1 MPRAAT
7 LATKCLHIGDSVDLI
22 SQRPSRL
29 AAYVAATALVGAASL
44 GTSHPAS
51 AAVAPATANPTA
63 STGYA
68 TTSISIGNNG
78 STAVAVDPALH
89 RVYTGNNNSTVSIID
104 AVSRAVI
111 GSVSLPSQ
119 PADVAV
125 DTATH
130 TVYALLG
137 PTFQSSQV
145 KWSAVA
151 IDPTTLQIVKT
162 YALNG
167 SFTRMAIAS
176 AQHFLVLTGGFGSS
190 AAALVNTISSTQG
203 FQGATNQA
211 TGVAFDP
218 TDRRI
223 WVSNGT
229 TAGTI
234 STFTIADPTQTV
246 VHANV
251 GTSPQGI
258 AVDPTND
265 AAYVANTSSVSVIDG
280 HTNAVSATIPV
291 NATPTAIAVD
301 PSTHFVFVADG
312 AGNQIVAIDGTTN
325 TVTTSVPLTS
335 SPRDIAVDPSTH
347 SVWVVS
353 TTGNTVTVL
362 DPIVTR
368 FAGAD
373 RFATAAAISADAFS
387 NNQADAVVLARADN
401 YPDALVG
408 APLAAAKNAPLL
420 FTSGVTLPA
429 ITKAEIQRVLA
440 TGKTVY
446 LLGGAA
452 AIPNQIVAQ
461 LTALGYSPIRIA
473 GADRFAT
480 AVAVA
485 DVLGDPTTVLLASGS
500 GFADALAAGPAAAHV
515 HGVILL
521 TGNPM
526 PSETVAYLAAHVGK
540 VYGIGGPAAA
550 VDWFATPIVGPDRFA
565 TAVLVAQQFFSAPTH
580 VGVASGA
587 TFPDALAAGAFMA
600 RIDGPLLL
608 TTPTALSAYPL
619 TYISSETPIT
629 SANIFGG
636 AAALS
641 AAVQAQAGAAIQ
653 LH

>member
-1 MPRAAT
+1 MNVSLIAAS
-7 LATKCLHIGDSVDLI
+7 G
-22 SQRPSRL
+22 RRFRL
-29 AAYVAATALVGAASL
+29 AAYATAAAILAATALGAAQ
-44 GTSHPAS
+44 PAS
-51 AAVAPATANPTA
+51 AVLAPAANPTA
-63 STGYA
+63 SSGYA
-68 TTSISIGNNG
+68 TTSISFGASGAN
-78 STAVAVDPALH
+78 SVAVDPALH
-89 RVYTGNNNSTVSIID
+89 RVYTGDNNSTLSVID
-104 AVSRAVI
+104 AVNRALI

-167 SFTRMAIAS
+167 GFTRMAIAS
-176 AQHFLVLTGGFGSS
+176 AQHFLVLTGGFGAS

-203 FQGATNQA
+203 FQGTTNQS

-234 STFTIADPTQTV
+234 STFTISDPTQTV

-291 NATPTAIAVD
+291 NATPTGITVD

-312 AGNQIVAIDGTTN
+312 AGNQVVAIDGTTN
-325 TVTTSVPLTS
+325 TVATSVPLTS

-429 ITKAEIQRVLA
+429 ITKAEIERMLVR
-440 TGKTVY
+440 GKPVY

-485 DVLGDPTTVLLASGS
+485 DALGDPTTVLLASGG
-500 GFADALAAGPAAAHV
+500 GFADALAAGPAAAHA

-526 PSETVAYLAAHVGK
+526 PSETTAYLAAHPGT

-550 VDWFATPIVGPDRFA
+550 ADSSATPVVGLDRFA

-600 RIDGPLLL
+600 SIDGPLLL
-608 TTPTALSAYPL
+608 TTPTALAAYPS
-619 TYISSETPIT
+619 TYISSETPLT
-629 SANIFGG
+629 SVDIFGG
-636 AAALS
+636 TAALS
-641 AAVQAQAGAAIQ
+641 ASVQTQASTALQ

>member
-1 MPRAAT
+1 MNVSLIAA
-7 LATKCLHIGDSVDLI
+7 
-22 SQRPSRL
+22 PSRRFRL
-29 AAYVAATALVGAASL
+29 AAYTAAAALVAGAAVGAAQ
-44 GTSHPAS
+44 PAT
-51 AAVAPATANPTA
+51 AVLAPAANPTA
-63 STGYA
+63 SSGYA
-68 TTSISIGNNG
+68 TTSISIGASGAN
-78 STAVAVDPALH
+78 SVAVDPALH

-137 PTFQSSQV
+137 PTFLSSQV

-291 NATPTAIAVD
+291 NATPTGIAVD
-301 PSTHFVFVADG
+301 PSTHFIFVADG
-312 AGNQIVAIDGTTN
+312 AGNQVVAIDGTTN
-325 TVTTSVPLTS
+325 TVATSVPLTS
-335 SPRDIAVDPSTH
+335 SPHGIAVDTSTH
-347 SVWVVS
+347 SVWIVS
-353 TTGNTVTVL
+353 TTGNAVTVL

-368 FAGAD
+368 LAGAD

-440 TGKTVY
+440 AGKPVY

-485 DVLGDPTTVLLASGS
+485 DALGDPTTVLLASGA

-515 HGVILL
+515 HGAILL

-526 PSETVAYLAAHVGK
+526 PSATSTYLGAHLGK

-550 VDWFATPIVGPDRFA
+550 ADWFATPIVGSDRFA
-565 TAVLVAQQFFSAPTH
+565 TAVMVAQQFFSTPTH
-580 VGVASGA
+580 VGIASGA

-600 RIDGPLLL
+600 RADGPLLL
-608 TTPTALSAYPL
+608 TTPTALTANPS
-619 TYISSETPIT
+619 TYISSETPLT
-629 SANIFGG
+629 SADIFGG
-636 AAALS
+636 TAALS
-641 AAVQAQAGAAIQ
+641 ASVQTQASTALQ

>member
-1 MPRAAT
+1 
-7 LATKCLHIGDSVDLI
+7 VDLI

-29 AAYVAATALVGAASL
+29 AAYVAATALVAAASL
-44 GTSHPAS
+44 GTSHPAW

-89 RVYTGNNNSTVSIID
+89 RVYIGNNNNTVSVID
-104 AVSRAVI
+104 AVSRTVI
-111 GSVSLPSQ
+111 GSVPLPSQ

-125 DTATH
+125 DTTTH
-130 TVYALLG
+130 TVYAILD
-137 PTFQSSQV
+137 PTFHSSQAR
-145 KWSAVA
+145 WSAVA
-151 IDPTTLQIVKT
+151 IDPTSLQVVKT

-167 SFTRMAIAS
+167 GLFTHIAIAS
-176 AQHFLVLTGGFGSS
+176 AQHFLVLTSGLGSS
-190 AAALVNTISSTQG
+190 GASLVNTISSTQSS
-203 FQGATNQA
+203 QGTTNQA
-211 TGVAFDP
+211 SGVAFDP

-229 TAGTI
+229 TAGTV

-265 AAYVANTSSVSVIDG
+265 AAYVANTSSVSVING

-312 AGNQIVAIDGTTN
+312 AGNQVVAIDGTTN

-335 SPRDIAVDPSTH
+335 SPHDIAVDPSTH

-373 RFATAAAISADAFS
+373 RFATAAAISADAFP

-429 ITKAEIQRVLA
+429 ITKAEIERVLVR
-440 TGKTVY
+440 GKAVY

-485 DVLGDPTTVLLASGS
+485 DALGDPTTVLLASGG
-500 GFADALAAGPAAAHV
+500 GFADALAAGPAAAHA

-521 TGNPM
+521 TGDPM
-526 PSETVAYLAAHVGK
+526 PSETVAYLAAHLGK

-550 VDWFATPIVGPDRFA
+550 ADWFATPIVGPDRFA

-608 TTPTALSAYPL
+608 TTPTALAASPS

-629 SANIFGG
+629 SADIFGG
-636 AAALS
+636 TAALS
-641 AAVQAQAGAAIQ
+641 AAVQAQAGTAMQ